1 VISVDNL
8 GPPLESSDLI
18 VHHAEDVMGT
28 IVTIDVYGPST
39 VNLELVTPY
48 LSSALASLHND
59 DSVFSLWKA
68 DSPMSKYRRGE
79 LDLASAPD
87 VIGEVLEACQAAREL
102 SRGWFDPWALP
113 GGTDPTGYVKG
124 WAAQRALHQLL
135 GAPVHGA
142 IVNAAGDIASFG
154 YPAENEKFQV
164 GITNPL
170 APNEMTAIAALD
182 GCVATSGNYERGQH
196 LLDPYS
202 GDFCT
207 RVASASVMGP
217 DLGLADALATALA
230 VAGTDLLEV
239 IDELSEFEAFTV
251 SFDQQRHWTPGFPL
265 ISLAAQD

>member
-1 VISVDNL
+1 
-8 GPPLESSDLI
+8 
-18 VHHAEDVMGT
+18 MGT
-28 IVTIDVYGPST
+28 IVTIDVYGPSSVT
-39 VNLELVTPY
+39 LELVAPY

-59 DSVFSLWKA
+59 DSVFSLWKT

-79 LDLASAPD
+79 LDLTSAPD
-87 VIGEVLEACQAAREL
+87 VIGEVLDACQAAREL

-154 YPAENEKFQV
+154 YPTENEKFQI

-170 APNEMTAIAALD
+170 VPSELTAIAALD
-182 GCVATSGNYERGQH
+182 GCIATSGSYERGQH
-196 LLDPYS
+196 LRDPHS
-202 GDFCT
+202 GVFCT

-251 SFDQQRHWTPGFPL
+251 SFDQHRQWTPGFPL

>member
-1 VISVDNL
+1 MISVDNL

-217 DLGLADALATALA
+217 DLGLA
-230 VAGTDLLEV
+230 
-239 IDELSEFEAFTV
+239 
-251 SFDQQRHWTPGFPL
+251 
-265 ISLAAQD
+265 